1 MQKLPSK
8 NRKNNRVSVRFDDK
22 IFQRFCELK
31 ARTDLNNTKLL
42 TELINAADAVTLKT
56 NSDSKDETLK
66 KATKA
71 LAARKSVIY
80 LQSNIAKN
88 LNQITHALN
97 IIKNSV
103 ATRNDRELN
112 ANLINTYK
120 IFAVLLN
127 TYQASNNLIANYAK
141 IDKNNFKNLKKE
153 DLLK

>member
-8 NRKNNRVSVRFDDK
+8 NRKNNRVSVRFDDE

-42 TELINAADAVTLKT
+42 TELINSADAVTLKT

-103 ATRNDRELN
+103 ATRNNSELN

-141 IDKNNFKNLKKE
+141 IDQNNFKNLKKE